1 MDAITGIDG
10 VETVGAMSGGSDSTS
25 NMLMMSGTEARRTT
39 PALPI
44 MFC

>member
-1 MDAITGIDG
+1 MDAITNIDG

-25 NMLMMSGTEARRTT
+25 SMLMMTGTEGTTTT